1 MMLQGKQ
8 KEGMEM
14 EYDKDLLKDDLMY
27 GNSEDK
33 KQQII
38 ENMLRYGG
46 SFVKSLAECC
56 IRADHNNYKKL
67 VDAFI
72 DYFWDYRPEAW
83 RGRNV

>member
-1 MMLQGKQ
+1 
-8 KEGMEM
+8 M
-14 EYDKDLLKDDLMY
+14 EYDKDILRDELMY
-27 GNSEDK
+27 SLSDVSEHK
-33 KQQII
+33 RQQIT

-56 IRADHNNYKKL
+56 VRADHNNYKKL

-83 RGRNV
+83 RGRNG